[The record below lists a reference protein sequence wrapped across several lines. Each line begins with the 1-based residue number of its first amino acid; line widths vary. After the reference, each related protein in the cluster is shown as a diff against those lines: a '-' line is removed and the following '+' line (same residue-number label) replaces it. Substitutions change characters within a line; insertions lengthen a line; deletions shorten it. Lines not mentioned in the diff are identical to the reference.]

1 MCSHHCHVKCLHK
14 KKSDLALVGE
24 PLTGNLF
31 YRVKEKVTSLPCLYL
46 KKIKKMTQSS
56 PLIGRHAYFLKE
68 KVNNKILS
76 RILNAETAP
85 VFMIKLKQYEK
96 MFSKLKTE
104 QSTQQGSVTEF
115 AEF

>member
-1 MCSHHCHVKCLHK
+1 
-14 KKSDLALVGE
+14 
-24 PLTGNLF
+24 
-31 YRVKEKVTSLPCLYL
+31 
-46 KKIKKMTQSS
+46 MTQSS

-104 QSTQQGSVTEF
+104 QST
-115 AEF
+115 